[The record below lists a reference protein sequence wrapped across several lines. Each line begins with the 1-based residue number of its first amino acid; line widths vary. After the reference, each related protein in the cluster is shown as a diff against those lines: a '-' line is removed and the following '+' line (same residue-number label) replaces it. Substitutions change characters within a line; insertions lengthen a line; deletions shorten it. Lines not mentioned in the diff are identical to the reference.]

1 MLHLYVIRDGN
12 GLYISL
18 IETLVTSL
26 HCSGLSVLSLQF
38 RFVLSL
44 FLCLLDA
51 AVRTSVLK
59 IGNNLANEKKRLE
72 KSGKKYQKMKSKWS
86 SLK

>member
-1 MLHLYVIRDGN
+1 MLHLHVV
-12 GLYISL
+12 
-18 IETLVTSL
+18 ETWEWIVYQSHCKILVTSL
-26 HCSGLSVLSLQF
+26 HCSGLSVLSLQICPF
-38 RFVLSL
+38 TFSLS
-44 FLCLLDA
+44 DA

-72 KSGKKYQKMKSKWS
+72 KSEKKYQKMKSEWS

>member
-1 MLHLYVIRDGN
+1 MLHLHVVRGGN

-44 FLCLLDA
+44 FLGLLDA

-72 KSGKKYQKMKSKWS
+72 KSGKKYQKMKSRWE
-86 SLK
+86 